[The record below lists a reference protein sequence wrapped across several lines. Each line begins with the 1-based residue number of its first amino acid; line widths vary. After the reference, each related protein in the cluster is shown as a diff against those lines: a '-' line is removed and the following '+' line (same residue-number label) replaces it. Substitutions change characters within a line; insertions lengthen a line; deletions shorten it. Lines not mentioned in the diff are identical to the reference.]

1 MPAVVIR
8 KLDDE
13 THEALKE
20 RASRH
25 GRSTEA
31 EIRAILEEAVKSDVS
46 RRWQEDHADAIE
58 AYNAMVDE
66 GRILSAQIPGWWNNN
81 GST

>member
-13 THEALKE
+13 THDALKE

-31 EIRAILEEAVKSDVS
+31 EIRAILQDVVRNDVA
-46 RRWQEDHADAIE
+46 RRWQDEYADAIK

-81 GST
+81 GSS